1 MSVRPSATVWTSFI
15 RETAMTAKFS
25 ISLNDAQHAFAKTLV
40 ESGRYPSVSAVLQQG
55 IDFLRRQ
62 MEDEM
67 QERAALKQLLAQR
80 RGRKTISGAK
90 MDAQIKQLVA
100 RKRRE
105 NALQD

>member
-1 MSVRPSATVWTSFI
+1 
-15 RETAMTAKFS
+15 
-25 ISLNDAQHAFAKTLV
+25 
-40 ESGRYPSVSAVLQQG
+40 
-55 IDFLRRQ
+55 